1 MALLESDVPVRAVV
15 TTDPETANA
24 LENDVRAKI
33 LDMLAD
39 EEMTIEEI
47 HAELQRRDEDKAE
60 TTVRHHV
67 NVLTDA
73 DMVEIARLE
82 EAGGGT
88 RKYYESNTRVFSY
101 DLPEDSEQTLSAPQE
116 HTIEELR
123 TLLESLYETHGDDI
137 ESVAEEMKPCEYCAT
152 QHYEEFILREL
163 LDRAL
168 LELGERSVEEFSND
182 ELLVV
187 LGRTVLAG
195 LHLLGD
201 RLDVVPV
208 HLVEGLE

>member
-1 MALLESDVPVRAVV
+1 MALLESDVPIREVV
-15 TTDPETANA
+15 TTDPEKAKA

-88 RKYYESNTRVFSY
+88 RKYYKSNTRVFSY
-101 DLPEDSEQTLSAPQE
+101 DLPEDSDQTLSAAQD
-116 HTIEELR
+116 HTTEKLR
-123 TLLESLYETHGDDI
+123 TLLTSLYEAHGDDI
-137 ESVAEEMKPCEYCAT
+137 EAVAEEMKPCEYCGT

-168 LELGERSVEEFSND
+168 LDLSESGTLDEVVAGGE
-182 ELLVV
+182 
-187 LGRTVLAG
+187 
-195 LHLLGD
+195 
-201 RLDVVPV
+201 
-208 HLVEGLE
+208 